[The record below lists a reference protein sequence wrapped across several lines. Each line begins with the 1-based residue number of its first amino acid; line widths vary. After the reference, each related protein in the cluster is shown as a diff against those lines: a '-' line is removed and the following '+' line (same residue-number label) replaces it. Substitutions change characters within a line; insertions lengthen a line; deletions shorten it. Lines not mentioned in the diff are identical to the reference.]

1 MFSYL
6 RNFKIVSTKMAYFS
20 KYVSLQQCCKKKK
33 MHVDGE
39 GKIHDSKKW
48 NFGIFMTKVVNTTKT
63 TLWIDCSLK
72 QILEQPHLKD
82 SQLKHFI

>member
-1 MFSYL
+1 MERARY
-6 RNFKIVSTKMAYFS
+6 I
-20 KYVSLQQCCKKKK
+20 
-33 MHVDGE
+33 
-39 GKIHDSKKW
+39 DSKKW
-48 NFGIFMTKVVNTTKT
+48 NFEIFMTKVVSTTKT

>member
-1 MFSYL
+1 
-6 RNFKIVSTKMAYFS
+6 MAYLNNLFKQICFTS
-20 KYVSLQQCCKKKK
+20 TMLQKEE

-48 NFGIFMTKVVNTTKT
+48 NFEIFMTKVVSTTKT
-63 TLWIDCSLK
+63 TLQIDCSLK

-82 SQLKHFI
+82 S